1 MSPCYD
7 SFKSFPRSSVGGLGW
22 LGQIGTEHNGNPET
36 IGSRGILIDKKKYSR
51 EIQPGPKKMQYVS
64 FRDVPLNSGNIAAEI
79 LHVHGVILIL
89 T

>member
-22 LGQIGTEHNGNPET
+22 LGQIGTEHNGNSET
-36 IGSRGILIDKKKYSR
+36 IGSRGILIDKKNALVKSNLG
-51 EIQPGPKKMQYVS
+51 QKKQHVS